1 MFEDIQYK
9 EIFQFFQEI
18 SQIPH
23 GSGNEEEL
31 SKYVKAFAEGL
42 SLEVY
47 QDAAYNLLIRKPG
60 SAGREA
66 EPSLL
71 IQGHLDM
78 VCEKDHGSPHN
89 FETDPIALKLYVD
102 WLFADITTL

>member
-31 SKYVKAFAEGL
+31 SNYVKAFAEGL

-47 QDAAYNLLIRKPG
+47 QDAAYNHHCQRLLHFRTHSCGESGRKQ
-60 SAGREA
+60 SGRT
-66 EPSLL
+66 
-71 IQGHLDM
+71 H
-78 VCEKDHGSPHN
+78 
-89 FETDPIALKLYVD
+89 
-102 WLFADITTL
+102 